1 MIRIRCLSLLFLIPC
16 LLVACTPS
24 GTGSR
29 SGAEPPPTAA
39 VEAGDFVIAVSATGK
54 VQPESEVEVKSKAS
68 GEIVEF
74 PFQAGDLVRAGDLL
88 VALDPVDEE
97 RNRERQRIELAATE
111 ARLAAA
117 RAALRVA
124 EAERALA
131 ERDAA
136 AAGAEARARLAE
148 ALARLARD
156 EGLLAAG
163 VVSREEAEASS
174 TRAAEARAAVERTEA
189 AAERARA
196 RGDDVER
203 AAQEVRRAEAD
214 LGASLLSLQEAERR
228 LADTRILSPL
238 NGVVT
243 ETLVEAGQ
251 VVSSALTNVGG
262 GTALLKIANLSRLY
276 VLLAVDEVDIG
287 QVRLGQEARIRP
299 DAFRDAVLGGR
310 VVQISP
316 VGREEQKVVLF
327 DVKVSVEGDGTEEPQ
342 KKAAAL
348 LRPGMTADVEV
359 EVARSAGTLWIPR
372 EALDP
377 SGARVRVAGEGAEP
391 EERTVETGLRDAH
404 RVEIRSGLAAGERVV
419 LLGPATPSAWRRD
432 AAPTADRGRA
442 RASFFWRLGRR

>member
-1 MIRIRCLSLLFLIPC
+1 MIPVRLPWFVFLLPG
-16 LLVACTPS
+16 LLVACNPS

-88 VALDPVDEE
+88 AALDPVDEE
-97 RNRERQRIELAATE
+97 RNRERQRIELAAAE

-148 ALARLARD
+148 ALSRLARD
-156 EGLLAAG
+156 EELLAAG
-163 VVSREEAEASS
+163 VVSREEAEASR
-174 TRAAEARAAVERTEA
+174 TRAAEAQAAVDRTEA
-189 AAERARA
+189 AADRARA
-196 RGDDVER
+196 RADDVER

-214 LGASLLSLQEAERR
+214 LGASRLALQEAERR
-228 LADTRILSPL
+228 LADTRIRAPL
-238 NGVVT
+238 DGVVT

-262 GTALLKIANLSRLY
+262 GTALLKIANLSRLF

-287 QVRLGQEARIRP
+287 QVRLGQQARIRP

-327 DVKVSVEGDGTEEPQ
+327 DVKVSVEEGGTEEP
-342 KKAAAL
+342 KRKAAAL
-348 LRPGMTADVEV
+348 LRPGMTADVAV
-359 EVARSAGTLWIPR
+359 EVARSAGTLWVPR

-377 SGARVRVAGEGAEP
+377 SGARVRVVREGAEP
-391 EERTVETGLRDAH
+391 EERAVETGLRDAH
-404 RVEIRSGLAAGERVV
+404 RVEIRQGLAAGERVV

-432 AAPTADRGRA
+432 APAVDQGRA

>member
-1 MIRIRCLSLLFLIPC
+1 MNRPRCLLLLFLVPG
-16 LLVACTPS
+16 LLAACTPS
-24 GTGSR
+24 GTDSR
-29 SGAEPPPTAA
+29 AGAQLPPTAA

-68 GEIVEF
+68 GEIVEL
-74 PFQAGDLVRAGDLL
+74 PFQPGDLVRAGQLL
-88 VALDPVDEE
+88 AALDPVDEE
-97 RNRERQRIELAATE
+97 RNRKRQQIELAAAE

-117 RAALRVA
+117 RASWRLAQ
-124 EAERALA
+124 AERTLA

-136 AAGAEARARLAE
+136 AAKAEARARLAE

-156 EGLLAAG
+156 EELLDAG
-163 VVSREEAEASS
+163 VVSREEAETGR
-174 TRAAEARAAVERTEA
+174 TRAAEARAGVDRAEA

-196 RGDDVER
+196 RADDVER

-214 LGASLLSLQEAERR
+214 LGASRLALQEAQRR
-228 LADTRILSPL
+228 LADTRILSPID
-238 NGVVT
+238 GVVT

-287 QVRLGQEARIRP
+287 QVRLGQEVRIRP

-327 DVKVSVEGDGTEEPQ
+327 DVKVSVEDGGTGESE
-342 KKAAAL
+342 KKAASL

-359 EVARSAGTLWIPR
+359 EVARSAGTLWVPR
-372 EALDP
+372 EALDT
-377 SGARVRVAGEGAEP
+377 SGTRVRVVREGAEP
-391 EERTVETGLRDAH
+391 EDRAVETGLRDAH
-404 RVEIRSGLAAGERVV
+404 RVEIRSGLAPGERVV

-432 AAPTADRGRA
+432 AAPTAGRGRA
-442 RASFFWRLGRR
+442 RASFLWRLGRR